1 MSDDRKTVKNKGNWS
16 KRTKKVQSLRAWN
29 EEAKVLNDARIEL
42 ATCCD
47 MNI

>member
-1 MSDDRKTVKNKGNWS
+1 MIARLLKIKGIGA
-16 KRTKKVQSLRAWN
+16 KEQKKAQSLRAWN
-29 EEAKVLNDARIEL
+29 EEAKALNDARIEL